1 MEAIGSGNAFNVTP
15 EETKRHTRKLLTN
28 PYWGRLWV
36 AQEILLAKQ
45 ITLLCGPR
53 QLSWALWS
61 DFWPPLIADV
71 HVPYLFAL
79 GKLFY
84 GGASN
89 DDFKASSAAQTFIR
103 LRRNSNILHLL
114 PLWNHLTSFS
124 NSKCQEPRDKVFGLL
139 GFVGDKGQIE
149 VDYVKPVVEIYVD
162 AINLS
167 LDTTPRIRFSGGIDP
182 EFYAEMLYLGVA
194 MGLLTTGEQVV
205 SVVNYFGR
213 ELGRLLTPYGI
224 NKALGVE
231 PTGISEFAG
240 KCLGHLHRLHGVLA
254 EGDIATILKSVGTLQ
269 GKLR

>member
-61 DFWPPLIADV
+61 DFWPPLISDV

-103 LRRNSNILHLL
+103 LRRNSN
-114 PLWNHLTSFS
+114 
-124 NSKCQEPRDKVFGLL
+124 
-139 GFVGDKGQIE
+139 
-149 VDYVKPVVEIYVD
+149 
-162 AINLS
+162 
-167 LDTTPRIRFSGGIDP
+167 
-182 EFYAEMLYLGVA
+182 
-194 MGLLTTGEQVV
+194 
-205 SVVNYFGR
+205 
-213 ELGRLLTPYGI
+213 
-224 NKALGVE
+224 
-231 PTGISEFAG
+231 
-240 KCLGHLHRLHGVLA
+240 
-254 EGDIATILKSVGTLQ
+254 
-269 GKLR
+269 